1 MLTKRTDS
9 NTQAVETVL
18 DARLAVRTMAGR
30 TLASGQI
37 ADHLFNLERRLI
49 DLAAL
54 LTHATIAPA
63 VDAVDVTDPLA
74 VDLGLA
80 S

>member
-1 MLTKRTDS
+1 MLTKQVDS

-18 DARLAVRTMAGR
+18 DARLAIRNMAGR
-30 TLASGQI
+30 TVASGQI
-37 ADHLFNLERRLI
+37 ADHLFNLEQRLI

-54 LTHATIAPA
+54 LTDSTITLP
-63 VDAVDVTDPLA
+63 VSLLA
-74 VDLGLA
+74 A